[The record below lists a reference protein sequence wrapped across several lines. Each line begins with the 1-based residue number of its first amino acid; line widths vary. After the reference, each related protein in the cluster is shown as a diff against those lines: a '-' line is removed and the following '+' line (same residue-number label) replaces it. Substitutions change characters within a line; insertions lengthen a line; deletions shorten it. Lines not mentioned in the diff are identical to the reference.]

1 MYLWDYF
8 AFVSPEQA
16 VLYSLVPSYHTGR
29 FSKPQD
35 NNASL
40 SRNKHYFSFSVGAC
54 LLNDPFQFNDE
65 NLNNFEQN

>member
-8 AFVSPEQA
+8 AFMSPEQA
-16 VLYSLVPSYHTGR
+16 VLYPSYHTRR

-40 SRNKHYFSFSVGAC
+40 SHNKHYFSSSVGAC
-54 LLNDPFQFNDE
+54 LLNDSFQFNDA
-65 NLNNFEQN
+65 NLHNFEQNLY